1 MATVKS
7 KLKEQLQKEN
17 EMAVDELINSNTLKE
32 GTMARKWVESIA
44 RIKKVCDE
52 RNRY

>member
-17 EMAVDELINSNTLKE
+17 EIAVEQLVNAKSIEEDSI
-32 GTMARKWVESIA
+32 ARKWVESIV
-44 RIKKVCDE
+44 RIKKVCDD
-52 RNRY
+52 RKRY